1 MKRKRNGDSKAT
13 RFWLWRYSMALVS
26 VAIALVLMLW
36 LNPWA
41 AMINSPFLMFFG
53 AVIVSAWYGGKNPG
67 LLATTLSAV
76 ISSYFFIYPTYSLQL
91 DFSNSLRLLLFI
103 LQGIL
108 ISFLLEAA
116 HTANRRLEQ
125 SLIKA
130 QVIAEELRESEARFA
145 QMAEHIQDVFWIS
158 EPQSN
163 RVIYVSPAYETIWG
177 RSCES
182 LKVNC
187 NEWIEAI
194 DPVDRERVQAAFF
207 EKALQG
213 TYDEEYRIIRPDGTV
228 RWIRA
233 RGFPLPDELGNII
246 RVAGIAEDISQRKQS
261 ELAIRDSDTRYKR
274 LATAN
279 MMGVIFWDLSG
290 NITDANDTFLEMA
303 GYTRQELEQGKIS
316 WQDMTPTKYRYLDLQ
331 AIEEIKASGS
341 CNSFEKEYIRKDGSR
356 FPILIGGT
364 FLDGSQEQGVSF
376 VIDLTER
383 KQLENQLRSSEA
395 KFRRLFEANLIGIIF
410 PDLSG
415 RILDANDAFLETV
428 GYTQEEVKQG
438 KVRWDSMTP
447 PGYELVDKRSQEE
460 LKTTGIASPLEKEY
474 ICKDG
479 TRVSVLL
486 VSAMLEGSKQN
497 AVTFVLDLTE
507 RKLAEVEI
515 RKLNGI
521 LEQRVEERTAQLEA
535 ANKELESFSY
545 SVSHDLR
552 APLRHISGFVE
563 LLQKRTAT
571 TLDETSLRYL
581 NTIIKTTKHAGILID
596 DLLAFSRMGRTDM
609 RYTIIDMNLLVKEVK
624 QELEPESNGRIIDW
638 QLEDLPKAQA
648 DPAMLRLVWSNLIG
662 NALKYTQPR
671 ANTTIKIGS
680 IKKDSEVVFFVEDN
694 GVGFD
699 MRYVHKLFGVFQ
711 RLHSEEQFKGTGIG
725 LANVLRIIHRHHG
738 RAWAES
744 VIDRGATIYF
754 SLPEFIEK
762 EAECSKN

>member
-1 MKRKRNGDSKAT
+1 MKRTRNGDSKAT
-13 RFWLWRYSMALVS
+13 RFWLWRYGMAVVS
-26 VAIALVLMLW
+26 VAIALALMLW
-36 LNPWA
+36 LNPWV
-41 AMINSPFLMFFG
+41 AMTNSPFMMFFG
-53 AVIVSAWYGGKNPG
+53 AVIVSTWYGGKNPG
-67 LLATTLSAV
+67 LLATSLSAV
-76 ISSYFFIYPTYSLQL
+76 VSTYFFVDPAYSLQL

-108 ISFLLEAA
+108 ISVLLGAL
-116 HTANRRLEQ
+116 HTANQRLEK

-130 QVIAEELRESEARFA
+130 QVTAEDLRQSEDRFA
-145 QMAEHIQDVFWIS
+145 QMAEYVQDVFWIT
-158 EPQSN
+158 EPQSS
-163 RVIYVSPAYETIWG
+163 RVIYVNPAYETIWG

-182 LKVNC
+182 LKANS

-194 DPVDRERVQAAFF
+194 DPVDRERVQAAFL

-213 TYDEEYRIIRPDGTV
+213 NYDEEYRIIRPDGTV
-228 RWIRA
+228 RWIRDRA
-233 RGFPLPDELGNII
+233 FPIPDKLGNITQ
-246 RVAGIAEDISQRKQS
+246 VAGIAEDISQRKQS

-290 NITDANDTFLEMA
+290 KITDANDTFLEMA

-316 WQDMTPTKYRYLDLQ
+316 WQEMTPTEYHYLDLQ
-331 AIEEIKASGS
+331 AVKELNATGTCKSY
-341 CNSFEKEYIRKDGSR
+341 EKEFVRKDGKR
-356 FPILIGGT
+356 FAILIGAT
-364 FLDGSQEQGVSF
+364 ILDGTQEQGVSF

-395 KFRRLFEANLIGIIF
+395 KFRRLFEANIIGIIF

-415 RILDANDAFLETV
+415 RILDANGAFLEMV
-428 GYTQEEVKQG
+428 GYTQEELKQG

-447 PGYELVDKRSQEE
+447 PGYEIVDKRSQAE
-460 LKTTGIASPLEKEY
+460 LITTGIAAPIEKEY
-474 ICKDG
+474 IRKDG
-479 TRVSVLL
+479 SRVSVLL

-515 RKLNGI
+515 QQLNGI

-581 NTIIKTTKHAGILID
+581 NTIIKTTQHAGVLID

-609 RYTIIDMNLLVKEVK
+609 RYTTIDMNLLIKEVK
-624 QELEPESNGRIIDW
+624 KELEPESNGRIIDW
-638 QLEDLPKAQA
+638 QLEDLPKVQA

-671 ANTTIKIGS
+671 VNTIIKIGS

-725 LANVLRIIHRHHG
+725 IANVLRIIHRHHG

-744 VIDRGATIYF
+744 VIDHGATIYF
-754 SLPEFIEK
+754 SLPETQEK